1 MARRTDPTITVRL
14 ESDQM
19 DAIEKC
25 RSITGC
31 NRTQIV
37 GEAIMLYR
45 RALEH
50 GLVRAGDDSV
60 DLGKLR
66 DIA

>member
-19 DAIEKC
+19 DAIEQC
-25 RSITGC
+25 RSMTGC

-45 RALEH
+45 IALQRGIVTPGVET
-50 GLVRAGDDSV
+50 DPK
-60 DLGKLR
+60 KLR
-66 DIA
+66 DLA